1 MDAGVST
8 ALKHGYDEQYNA
20 ELGEWREL
28 GGKYKAE
35 NIQLL
40 SAGLGARRVL
50 DCGAGEGSVLKWLS
64 EAKCFEELHAV
75 DISQSGVE
83 RIKSRKLPGLARVQ
97 VFDGYCLDYPDG
109 HFDLAYSTHVIEHV
123 EHPRLLLRELKRV
136 SRHQVLEVPLD
147 YRVGVDRG
155 VAGSLRIGHINIYT
169 PSLFRFL
176 VKSEGLEVVAER
188 LTKLAPEVLR
198 YNWYKNEKRSY
209 DLVRETKLALR
220 PVGDFVKRLVRG
232 RAHAE
237 FDYDALTVLTRP
249 AGELGIFE
257 HATARS

>member
-1 MDAGVST
+1 MDAGVSA
-8 ALKHGYDEQYNA
+8 ALKHGYDEQYTE

-64 EAKCFEELHAV
+64 EAGCFEELHAV
-75 DISQSGVE
+75 DISASGVE
-83 RIKSRKLPGLARVQ
+83 RIKGRKLAQLAEVQ
-97 VFDGYCLDYPDG
+97 IFDGYRLPYPDG

-123 EHPRLLLRELKRV
+123 EHPRVLLRELKRV
-136 SRHQVLEVPLD
+136 SRHQILEVPLD
-147 YRVGVDRG
+147 YRVGIDRG
-155 VAGSLRIGHINIYT
+155 VTGSLKIGHINIYT

-198 YNWYKNEKRSY
+198 YAWYKREGRPY
-209 DLVRETKLALR
+209 DVVREAKLVLR
-220 PVGDFVKRLVRG
+220 PVGDFMKKLVRG

-249 AGELGIFE
+249 AGELGIFDSAG
-257 HATARS
+257 HT